1 MSAGRNLLL
10 TLLLAMCCNFADA
23 QTLSTQEVIH
33 MPQAK
38 ADRRIAYGSDPL
50 QFGDLRMPDSHPSKT
65 SQTATPSHEKT
76 ARAGDPGGGAPN
88 KFPVAIVIHGG
99 CWSAEYDLGYMGN
112 ASAALTR
119 AGIATWTIEYR
130 RVGDTGGGWPGT
142 FQDVAKAADYV
153 RELAKQ
159 YPLDLKRVVAVGHS
173 AGGHLALW
181 LAARHKLPATSE
193 LYASKPIALRGVVS
207 LAGIADLAQAGAE
220 NVCGDMAYQ
229 LMGGKPD
236 TLASRYQQGSPSE
249 SLPLGVEQVLVHGES
264 DKLVPHKLSVEY
276 ESRARKSGDDV
287 KLVSIPGAGHFELV
301 VPTANAW
308 QQVEDSIVGILH

>member
-1 MSAGRNLLL
+1 MFDDGRSVLLFL
-10 TLLLAMCCNFADA
+10 MLATTAVA
-23 QTLSTQEVIH
+23 QTLSTQDVLRI
-33 MPQAK
+33 PQTK
-38 ADRRIAYGSDPL
+38 ADRRIAYGSAPL

-65 SQTATPSHEKT
+65 SQ
-76 ARAGDPGGGAPN
+76 GGAPN

-112 ASAALTR
+112 ASAALTK

-130 RVGDTGGGWPGT
+130 RVGDSGGGWPGT
-142 FQDVAKAADYV
+142 FQDVAQAADYV

-159 YPLDLKRVVAVGHS
+159 YPLDLKRVVAIGHS
-173 AGGHLALW
+173 AGGHMALW
-181 LAARHKLPATSE
+181 LAARHKLPKSSE
-193 LYASKPIALRGVVS
+193 LYASDPIALRGVVS

-229 LMGGKPD
+229 LMGGQPD
-236 TLASRYQQGSPSE
+236 ALASRYQQGSPVE
-249 SLPLGVEQVLVHGES
+249 LLPLGVEQVLIHGES

-287 KLVSIPGAGHFELV
+287 KLVSVPGAGHFELV
-301 VPTANAW
+301 VPMSAAW
-308 QQVEDSIVGILH
+308 KIVEGAVVGLAK

>member
-10 TLLLAMCCNFADA
+10 TFLLAMCCNFADA
-23 QTLSTQEVIH
+23 QTLSTQEVLRI
-33 MPQAK
+33 PQAK

-50 QFGDLRMPDSHPSKT
+50 QFGDLRMP
-65 SQTATPSHEKT
+65 
-76 ARAGDPGGGAPN
+76 PGKGP
-88 KFPVAIVIHGG
+88 FPVAIVIHGG

-130 RVGDTGGGWPGT
+130 RVGNTGGGWPGT
-142 FQDVAKAADYV
+142 FQDVAKAADYL
-153 RELAKQ
+153 RELAKE
-159 YPLDLKRVVAVGHS
+159 YPLDLSRVVAVGHS

-181 LAARHKLPATSE
+181 LGARHKLPKSSE
-193 LYASKPIALRGVVS
+193 LYASDPIALRGVVS

-229 LMGGKPD
+229 LMGGQPD
-236 TLASRYQQGSPSE
+236 ALASRYQQGSPVE
-249 SLPLGVEQVLVHGES
+249 LLPLGVEQVLIHGES

-287 KLVSIPGAGHFELV
+287 KLVSVPGAGHFELV
-301 VPTANAW
+301 VPMSAAW
-308 QQVEDSIVGILH
+308 KIVEGAVVGLAK

>member
-10 TLLLAMCCNFADA
+10 TFLLAMCCNFADA
-23 QTLSTQEVIH
+23 QTLSTQEVLRI
-33 MPQAK
+33 PQAK

-50 QFGDLRMPDSHPSKT
+50 QFGDLRMP
-65 SQTATPSHEKT
+65 
-76 ARAGDPGGGAPN
+76 PGKGP
-88 KFPVAIVIHGG
+88 FPIAIVIHGG

-142 FQDVAKAADYV
+142 FQDVAKAADYL
-153 RELAKQ
+153 RELAKE
-159 YPLDLKRVVAVGHS
+159 YPLDLSRVVAVGHS

-181 LAARHKLPATSE
+181 LGARHKLPKSSE
-193 LYASKPIALRGVVS
+193 LYASDPIALRGVVS

-229 LMGGKPD
+229 LMGGQPD
-236 TLASRYQQGSPSE
+236 ALASRYQQGSPVE
-249 SLPLGVEQVLVHGES
+249 LLPLGVEQVLVHGES

-287 KLVSIPGAGHFELV
+287 KLVSVPEAWHFELV

-308 QQVEDSIVGILH
+308 QQVENSIVGILH

>member
-1 MSAGRNLLL
+1 
-10 TLLLAMCCNFADA
+10 MCCNFADA
-23 QTLSTQEVIH
+23 QTLSTQEVTH

-38 ADRRIAYGSDPL
+38 ADRRIPYGSDPL

-65 SQTATPSHEKT
+65 GQ
-76 ARAGDPGGGAPN
+76 GGAPN
-88 KFPVAIVIHGG
+88 RFPVAIVIHGG
-99 CWSAEYDLGYMGN
+99 CWSAEYDLAYMGN
-112 ASAALTR
+112 MSAALAK

-142 FQDVAKAADYV
+142 FQDVARAADYV

-173 AGGHLALW
+173 AGGHFALW
-181 LAARHKLPATSE
+181 LAARHKLPKTSE
-193 LYASKPIALRGVVS
+193 LYASDPIVLRGVVS

-229 LMGGKPD
+229 LMGGQPD
-236 TLASRYQQGSPSE
+236 AFASRYQQGSPAE
-249 SLPLGVEQVLVHGES
+249 LLPLGVKEILIHGES

-287 KLVSIPGAGHFELV
+287 KLVSVPGAGHFELV
-301 VPTANAW
+301 VPTSAAW
-308 QQVEDSIVGILH
+308 KIVEGAVVGLAR